1 MQHQKN
7 NYFRFLS
14 MKKGIILLLLI
25 GSLQAQAQ
33 MFGRDP
39 IINLENF
46 DEQRVYWGYYLGM
59 CYYDFKFE
67 YDQPGQDILV
77 DNGLGFNVGLIGDL
91 RLFKNLNLRF
101 EPGLSFNQ
109 RDLTFPGFENITDA
123 LREVTSTYIHLP
135 LLLKFSANRT
145 GNIRP
150 FIVGGLSTALN
161 LSSNVKNKQD
171 NSSNVFRMTKW
182 TNFYE
187 VGLGIDLYLEY
198 FKFTPTLRGVFSMND
213 ELIRDNDPNSPWTGN
228 VGTMT
233 TRGVFLN
240 FTFQ

>member
-1 MQHQKN
+1 M
-7 NYFRFLS
+7 
-14 MKKGIILLLLI
+14 
-25 GSLQAQAQ
+25 
-33 MFGRDP
+33 
-39 IINLENF
+39 
-46 DEQRVYWGYYLGM
+46 
-59 CYYDFKFE
+59 
-67 YDQPGQDILV
+67 
-77 DNGLGFNVGLIGDL
+77 
-91 RLFKNLNLRF
+91 RLFENLNLRF

-109 RDLTFPGFENITDA
+109 RDLTFPGFENVTDA

-161 LSSNVKNKQD
+161 LSSNIKNKQD

-233 TRGVFLN
+233 SRGVFLN